1 MNVEEA
7 IAIKKITLY
16 FTILCALFLMLSSQF
31 TGFVLPLLFI
41 IPIYM
46 GLIGIKARRKSG
58 YLIGMAIIPLA
69 FAISVMWIRYSI
81 VVFSDMKNQIAKIS
95 IDYNISATSAQIVTI
110 GFFLLSILMI
120 SLSVI
125 MFVKLRRHKELFT

>member
-1 MNVEEA
+1 MNVDES

-16 FTILCALFLMLSSQF
+16 FTVLCALFLMLSSQF
-31 TGFVLPLLFI
+31 TGFILPLLFI

-81 VVFSDMKNQIAKIS
+81 VVFSDMKNQIVKIS
-95 IDYNISATSAQIVTI
+95 TEYGMTVMTAQIMTI
-110 GFFLLSILMI
+110 GFFMLSIVMI
-120 SLSVI
+120 TLAVLL
-125 MFVKLRRHKELFT
+125 FVKLRRNKEIFT

>member
-1 MNVEEA
+1 MNVDES

-31 TGFVLPLLFI
+31 TGFILPLLFI

-81 VVFSDMKNQIAKIS
+81 NVFGDMKNQIVKIS
-95 IDYNISATSAQIVTI
+95 TEYGMTVITAQIMTI
-110 GFFLLSILMI
+110 SFFLLSILMI

-125 MFVKLRRHKELFT
+125 VFIKLRRHKELFT

>member
-1 MNVEEA
+1 MNIDESM
-7 IAIKKITLY
+7 AIKKITLY
-16 FTILCALFLMLSSQF
+16 FTILGALFLMLSSQF
-31 TGFVLPLLFI
+31 TGFILPLLFI

-81 VVFSDMKNQIAKIS
+81 VVFSDMNNQISQMSTQYGIS
-95 IDYNISATSAQIVTI
+95 VLTMQIMTI
-110 GFFLLSILMI
+110 GFFLLSIVMI
-120 SLSVI
+120 TLAVLLFI
-125 MFVKLRRHKELFT
+125 KLRRNKEIFT

>member
-1 MNVEEA
+1 MNIDES

-16 FTILCALFLMLSSQF
+16 FTILGALFLMLSSQF
-31 TGFVLPLLFI
+31 TGFILPLLFI

-81 VVFSDMKNQIAKIS
+81 VVFSDMNNQIAQMSTQYGIS
-95 IDYNISATSAQIVTI
+95 VLTMQIMTI
-110 GFFLLSILMI
+110 GFFLLSIVMI
-120 SLSVI
+120 TLAVLLFI
-125 MFVKLRRHKELFT
+125 KLRRNKEIFT